1 MLLFLIKSQPGVAY
15 KNVVYKKVCNV
26 IFQSSKNEEMTL
38 SHEFTFVFIGWWLEK
53 RKKHKRMGDGHIG
66 GLSIKRGVQ
75 MFCTQGFFKPLRV
88 AVIKHFNC
96 IILNMNV
103 SAAWS
108 IQRSTKTVVSPDN
121 YRASFL
127 LLNHRISGTLYHC
140 FIFACFV
147 GSKPLGASSAGFW
160 LVETY
165 FYWSV
170 SVTVYQLDTISFK
183 SLNIWASF
191 LM

>member
-1 MLLFLIKSQPGVAY
+1 
-15 KNVVYKKVCNV
+15 
-26 IFQSSKNEEMTL
+26 
-38 SHEFTFVFIGWWLEK
+38 
-53 RKKHKRMGDGHIG
+53 MGDGHIG
-66 GLSIKRGVQ
+66 WLSIKRGVQ
-75 MFCTQGFFKPLRV
+75 TFCRQWFFKPLRV